1 MGPLAGLKV
10 VEAGGIGPVPFCG
23 MLLADMGAEVTLI
36 ERRVRDEEA
45 VHSAAARPAEIVH
58 RGKKSI
64 ALDLK
69 SAQGA
74 VAAIRLATTAD
85 VLIEGFRPGVM
96 ERLGLGPE
104 PCLAANPRLVY
115 GRLSGWG
122 QEGPLAQAAGHDI
135 DYIALSGALFHG
147 GHDNAPP
154 AAPPTLIGDLGGG
167 AMLLVTGILA
177 ALLHARESGKGQVV
191 DAAISDGAVLLT
203 SLLVGLQQQGR
214 WSDRRAAN
222 LLDGGAHWYGCYECA
237 DGGYLAVG
245 ALEPQFYGEFLDK
258 CGLAGDPLFA
268 SQYDPS
274 AWPRQKERLAALFR
288 TRSRDEW
295 MTRFA
300 GSDACV
306 APVLNLSEARS
317 HPHHVARGTYIRLE
331 GIPQPAPAPRFA
343 STPGRVAGRPP
354 KAGEHTVEILSAAG
368 FSQAEICGLREAEAI

>member
-36 ERRVRDEEA
+36 ERRACDA
-45 VHSAAARPAEIVH
+45 GSGDSPAARRAEIVH

-64 ALDLK
+64 ALNLK
-69 SAQGA
+69 SAEGPA
-74 VAAIRLATTAD
+74 TAIRLATKAD

-96 ERLGLGPE
+96 ERLGLGPQ

-122 QEGPLAQAAGHDI
+122 QDGPLANVAGHDI

-147 GHDNAPP
+147 GHDSAPP
-154 AAPPTLIGDLGGG
+154 AAPPTLVGDLGGG
-167 AMLLVTGILA
+167 AMLLATGILA
-177 ALLHARESGKGQVV
+177 ALLHSRETGRGQVV
-191 DAAISDGAVLLT
+191 DAAISDGTALLT

-222 LLDGGAHWYGCYECA
+222 LLDGGAHWYDCYECA
-237 DGGYLAVG
+237 DGGFLAVG
-245 ALEPQFYGEFLDK
+245 ALEPGFYREFLDK
-258 CGLAGDPLFA
+258 CGLAD
-268 SQYDPS
+268 DPS
-274 AWPRQKERLAALFR
+274 FESQFDPAAWPRQKEKLAALIR

-306 APVLNLSEARS
+306 APVLNLSEARR
-317 HPHHVARGTYIRLE
+317 HPHHVARGTYVSVE
-331 GIPQPAPAPRFA
+331 GVPQPAPAPRFGG
-343 STPGRVAGRPP
+343 TPGRVAGGPPRP
-354 KAGEHTVEILSAAG
+354 GEHTVEILSAAG
-368 FSQAEICGLREAEAI
+368 FSQAEISGLREAEAI